1 MLEASI
7 GKQYPGFIMET
18 EFSLGQETMLLC
30 GPSGSGKTTLLRCLA
45 GLEQPDRGYIIFDN
59 SYFFREKE
67 INLSPP
73 LRRTALMSQEDTL
86 FPHLSA
92 RQNMLY
98 SVPRNG
104 SVPTLYRELL
114 RQLDLSSQVDCYPAA
129 LSGGEKRRVL
139 LARTLLRQPALL
151 LLDEPF
157 TGLDAELCRQVSSL
171 LYDYYLH
178 YHPVLLIASHIK
190 QELIGWADQRLI
202 LQDNSKVAAY

>member
-7 GKQYPGFIMET
+7 VKNYPDFNLET
-18 EFSLGQETMLLC
+18 EFSIGQKTMLLC
-30 GPSGSGKTTLLRCLA
+30 GPSGSGKTTMLRCLA
-45 GLEQPDRGYIIFDN
+45 GLEQPDRGYIIFNN
-59 SYFFREKE
+59 SYFFRGKK

-73 LRRTALMSQEDTL
+73 LRSTALMSQEDTL
-86 FPHLSA
+86 FPHLSV

-104 SVPTLYRELL
+104 SVPALYCELL
-114 RQLDLSSQVDCYPAA
+114 RRLDLSSRVDCYPTA

-157 TGLDAELCRQVSSL
+157 TGLDTKLCRQVATL

-178 YHPVLLIASHIK
+178 YRPVILIASHIK
-190 QELIGWADQRLI
+190 QDLINWADQRLT
-202 LQDNSKVAAY
+202 LQHKSSVVAY